1 MAARWGIRL
10 RNSLLTMGIFLNSQ
24 PIFKITP
31 SRNLKRKEN
40 YLNRKRFSPS
50 PRRDYG
56 GKNL

>member
-1 MAARWGIRL
+1 
-10 RNSLLTMGIFLNSQ
+10 MGIFLNSQ

-31 SRNLKRKEN
+31 LRNLKRKEN